1 MFKDSWGKAN
11 ARLELSAKLQAA
23 WSKGV
28 TRGLAILPSL
38 KENEGLLA
46 TSYKGFP
53 SNPAKTMNANQPNL
67 DLIAGFMRGLIVES
81 LGLSQTSNLSW
92 DEPNSKYA
100 VLH

>member
-1 MFKDSWGKAN
+1 MAK
-11 ARLELSAKLQAA
+11 ARLEQSARLQAA

-53 SNPAKTMNANQPNL
+53 SNPA
-67 DLIAGFMRGLIVES
+67 
-81 LGLSQTSNLSW
+81 
-92 DEPNSKYA
+92 SKYNERKPTRNFSCSSIIIEIMQ
-100 VLH
+100 